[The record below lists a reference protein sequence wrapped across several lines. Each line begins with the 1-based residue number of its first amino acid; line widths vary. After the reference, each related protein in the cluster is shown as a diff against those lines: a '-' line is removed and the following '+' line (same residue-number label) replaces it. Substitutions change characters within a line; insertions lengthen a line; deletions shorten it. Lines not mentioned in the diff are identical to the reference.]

1 MSKTQKENDL
11 QTKERV
17 KRPQRYK
24 VIMSND
30 DFTPMEFVIGVLE
43 HFFNRTPAQ
52 STRIMLT
59 IHHQGYGVAG
69 VYSKEVAETKRDKT
83 IQFAR
88 ENGYPLMLH
97 TEPE

>member
-1 MSKTQKENDL
+1 
-11 QTKERV
+11 
-17 KRPQRYK
+17 
-24 VIMSND
+24 
-30 DFTPMEFVIGVLE
+30 
-43 HFFNRTPAQ
+43 
-52 STRIMLT
+52 MLT
-59 IHHQGYGVAG
+59 IHNQGYGVAG